1 MKRIIVMV
9 LAVLLYAGS
18 SFAQDPFAALKQE
31 LVEEGLD
38 PAFIAGVYDE
48 PSVQFT
54 PRLILANFTIKESK
68 LNYGQFLKPKVVA
81 RCKDYYQDN
90 KETLDKAYKEYG
102 VSPEIVVAILM
113 VETRLGTYTGKF
125 GIVNVL
131 STFAA
136 ASDPELM
143 KTMYDQLP
151 PEAKQEYS
159 FDRFRKYCLR
169 KSQWAYEELKAFLK
183 YAYESGISAPDKVG
197 SMSGAL
203 GYPQFLPSNIERFG
217 RDGNGDGAVDLFNHG
232 DAQASIA
239 NYLRAH
245 GWKEDLTVEQKRK
258 VLFSYNRSMPYVNTL
273 LALAA
278 AMKE

>member
-1 MKRIIVMV
+1 MKTIPA
-9 LAVLLYAGS
+9 AVLCVLLFVSA

-38 PAFIAGVYDE
+38 QAFVTAVYDE

-81 RCKDYYQDN
+81 RCRDYYQDH
-90 KETLDKAYKEYG
+90 KESLEKAYKEYG
-102 VSPEIVVAILM
+102 VSPEIIVAILM
-113 VETRLGTYTGKF
+113 VETRLGTYTGRH

-151 PEAKQEYS
+151 EEAKQEYS
-159 FDRFRKYCLR
+159 FDRFRRYCLR
-169 KSQWAYEELKAFLK
+169 KS
-183 YAYESGISAPDKVG
+183 
-197 SMSGAL
+197 
-203 GYPQFLPSNIERFG
+203 
-217 RDGNGDGAVDLFNHG
+217 
-232 DAQASIA
+232 
-239 NYLRAH
+239 
-245 GWKEDLTVEQKRK
+245 T
-258 VLFSYNRSMPYVNTL
+258 
-273 LALAA
+273 
-278 AMKE
+278 